1 MIKPV
6 LLSAALAACSSP
18 PGPGPAPAPWPAR
31 APPQPSQM
39 TGGLEHGMMNCP
51 SAVDGAQT
59 RLRMTATGVDVIV
72 TAADPE
78 TRAELAKLAEI
89 HASMDRF
96 TEWPEHTGKHGG
108 PGTIGHCPIIHDGTT
123 VSFARFDRGVVLHV
137 TATSTDRV
145 SWLQD
150 QTAQRLASMPTWL
163 PRAARR

>member
-1 MIKPV
+1 MMKPV
-6 LLSAALAACSSP
+6 LLCAALAACSSP
-18 PGPGPAPAPWPAR
+18 PAPAPTP
-31 APPQPSQM
+31 APPQLSQM
-39 TGGLEHGMMNCP
+39 TGGLEHAMMNCP

-78 TRAELAKLAEI
+78 ARAELAKLAEI
-89 HASMDRF
+89 HANMDRF

-108 PGTIGHCPIIHDGTT
+108 PGTIGHCPIVHDGTT
-123 VSFARFDRGVVLHV
+123 ITFARFDRGVVLHV

-150 QTAQRLASMPTWL
+150 QTAQRLATMPAWL